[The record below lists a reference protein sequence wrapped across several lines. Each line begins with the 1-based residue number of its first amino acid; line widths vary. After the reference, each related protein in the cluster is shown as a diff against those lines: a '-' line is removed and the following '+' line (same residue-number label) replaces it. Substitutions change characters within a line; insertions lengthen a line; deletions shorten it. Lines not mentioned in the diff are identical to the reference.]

1 MAKGRVRSGRVP
13 RAALAAL
20 LSVAVVVGASTEAA
34 GSDRATG
41 PAPRTWYSFAP
52 YAELTDYPPP
62 NFTAIRDAAGVRA
75 VTLAFVTAQG
85 GDRCVPSWGGVSA
98 YPASGPGAYEL
109 AQLRSYRHAGG
120 SVVPS
125 FGGASGAELATVCGS
140 VGALETAYAKVISAY
155 HVDHLDFDI
164 EGADASNFAA
174 AKRRAAALA
183 GLQTAAATHGRV
195 LRVSLTLPALPSGLT
210 GDAEKVLRETIGGG
224 VSVSLVNGMAMDY
237 GDSVAPHPSGKMAGY
252 AIDVANSLRGQ
263 LHAIFPSLG
272 GAALESLIGVTPMIG
287 INDVSDEVFTTANAT
302 QLTKFARRHKL
313 GMLSMWQLDR
323 DTQCTRPVSTAQTA
337 CSGVGQ
343 RRWMFAKLLRR

>member
-1 MAKGRVRSGRVP
+1 MAKGRIGRVP

-41 PAPRTWYSFAP
+41 PAPHTWYSFAP

-62 NFTAIRDAAGVRA
+62 NFSAIRDAAGVRA
-75 VTLAFVTAQG
+75 VTLAFVTARG
-85 GDRCVPSWGGVSA
+85 GDRCVPSWGGYSA
-98 YPASGPGAYEL
+98 YPASGSGAYEL
-109 AQLRSYRHAGG
+109 AQLWSYRHAGG

-140 VGALETAYAKVISAY
+140 VSALEAAYAKVISAY

-183 GLQTAAATHGRV
+183 ALQTAAATHGRV

-210 GDAEKVLRETIGGG
+210 GDAEKVLRETIDGG

-237 GDSVAPHPSGKMAGY
+237 GGSVAPHPSGKMAGY